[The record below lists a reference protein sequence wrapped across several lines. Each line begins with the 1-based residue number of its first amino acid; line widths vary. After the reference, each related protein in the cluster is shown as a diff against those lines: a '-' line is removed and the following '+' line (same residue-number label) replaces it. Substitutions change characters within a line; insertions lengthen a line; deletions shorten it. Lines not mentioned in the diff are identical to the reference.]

1 MKDLFNKEFSKPTF
15 IALTFFSIVPM
26 AMGIS
31 FGVTLLLLTSA
42 TIVGI
47 YLNKGLHKFDLVYIA
62 LAYLILLGYLFPKFI
77 NLGS

>member
-1 MKDLFNKEFSKPTF
+1 MRNLFNKRFSKPTF
-15 IALTFFSIVPM
+15 LALIFFSIIPM

-42 TIVGI
+42 TAFAI
-47 YLNKGLHKFDLVYIA
+47 YLNKGVHDYDLVYIA
-62 LAYLILLGYLFPKFI
+62 LAYALLLGYLFPDLI